1 MSYFVELS
9 QTALGV
15 VVFATLGLFLLFL
28 IWVVYLFVDDIRQTE
43 HTIRRNYP
51 VVGRFR
57 YFFEHMGEFFRQ
69 YFFAM
74 DREELP
80 FNRAQRSWVYR
91 AAKNVDSTVAFGSTR
106 PLDKPGDVIFLN
118 HPFPTLEEDA
128 AEISPVIIGAG
139 FARIPYVT
147 RSIYNISAMSFGA
160 LSVPAVRALSEGAEK
175 AGIWMNTGEGGLSS
189 YHLEGNCDLVFQI
202 GTAKYGARDEEGNLS
217 DEKLREIAE
226 HPQVCMFEIKMSQ
239 GAKPGKGGILPAEKV
254 TAEIAKIR
262 GIPEGEDSIS
272 PNGHTDIRSIDDLL
286 DMVYRIR
293 EVTGRPVGFK
303 VVIGTH
309 QWLEELCENI
319 HKRGIASAPDFITID
334 SADGGTGA
342 SPQGLMDYM
351 GVPLKRSLPLV
362 VDILNKYG
370 LKTRIKVNCSGK
382 LVNPSEVA
390 WALCIGA
397 DFISSARGFMFA
409 LGCIQSFQ
417 CNKNTCPTGITTHK
431 KRFQK
436 GLVVVN
442 KAERVYS
449 FANNMQYGVGTIAHS
464 CGVQEPRQLER
475 HHAELINTLGVPV
488 PMSDLFPNHDTQ
500 AQYVTFMKEVI

>member
-1 MSYFVELS
+1 
-9 QTALGV
+9 
-15 VVFATLGLFLLFL
+15 
-28 IWVVYLFVDDIRQTE
+28 
-43 HTIRRNYP
+43 
-51 VVGRFR
+51 
-57 YFFEHMGEFFRQ
+57 
-69 YFFAM
+69 
-74 DREELP
+74 
-80 FNRAQRSWVYR
+80 
-91 AAKNVDSTVAFGSTR
+91 
-106 PLDKPGDVIFLN
+106 
-118 HPFPTLEEDA
+118 
-128 AEISPVIIGAG
+128 
-139 FARIPYVT
+139 
-147 RSIYNISAMSFGA
+147 
-160 LSVPAVRALSEGAEK
+160 
-175 AGIWMNTGEGGLSS
+175 
-189 YHLEGNCDLVFQI
+189 
-202 GTAKYGARDEEGNLS
+202 
-217 DEKLREIAE
+217 
-226 HPQVCMFEIKMSQ
+226 MFEIKMSQ

-286 DMVYRIR
+286 DMIHHIR

-303 VVIGTH
+303 AVIGTH
-309 QWLEELCENI
+309 KWLEELCEKI
-319 HKRGIASAPDFITID
+319 HQRGIASAPDFITID

-351 GVPLKRSLPLV
+351 GIPLKRSLPLV

-370 LKTRIKVNCSGK
+370 LKTRIKLNCSGK

-436 GLVVVN
+436 GLVVSN

-475 HHAELINTLGVPV
+475 HHAELINELGVPV
-488 PMSDLFPNHDTQ
+488 PMSDLFPNHETQ
-500 AQYVTFMKEVI
+500 PQYVSFMREVI